1 MEKFISSEMEKMGM
15 EERIW
20 QFREDLPGDVLLSA
34 KLVKAAFE
42 ENFDEVEK
50 LLADGADPRICR
62 FGDAFGVESALYYA
76 LKAKRFDV
84 AGKLYEAGDRLDDLI
99 VENEENIPSAAL
111 EFLNF
116 AMRHGDNYFYDE
128 SKTLSECC
136 RCSNFAQIEKLM
148 PIADKEELGKAF
160 YNTVFAWIRHF
171 SQSKLYCLIL
181 SDLLSCGATL
191 SQEEKTEL
199 FEAIDRRFN
208 KCPVVMH
215 PGKEAVDQV
224 IELVK
229 KA

>member
-1 MEKFISSEMEKMGM
+1 MKKIISKEMEVMEM
-15 EERIW
+15 EERIHII
-20 QFREDLPGDVLLSA
+20 REDLTGDALASA
-34 KLVKAAFE
+34 KLVKTAK
-42 ENFDEVEK
+42 ENNWEEVEK

-76 LKAKRFDV
+76 LKAKRFD
-84 AGKLYEAGDRLDDLI
+84 AAEKLYEAGDRLDDLI
-99 VENEENIPSAAL
+99 VEGEENIPSAAL

-148 PIADKEELGKAF
+148 PTADKKELGKAF

-191 SQEEKTEL
+191 SQEEKAGL
-199 FEAIDRRFN
+199 LAAIDRRFN
-208 KCPVVMH
+208 KCPQVMH
-215 PGKEAVDQV
+215 PGKEAVEQV
-224 IELVK
+224 IKLVK